1 MQNIYVSPYCSW
13 VRPRGGEIEIHD
25 TTLRE
30 GEQTPGAVFSIEDK
44 VSVAGLLL
52 EVGVDRIEAGFPASS
67 SIERRAVR
75 TIVREYGDDRIF
87 GFARAVRRDI
97 DAVID
102 AECGGV
108 LLSYP
113 PSEIHLKYKLRIG
126 KEEYLRRAQE
136 MVEYAKSHG
145 LKIIYS
151 AEDSTRA
158 SLDWLV
164 RVFENARNAGADVV
178 RVVDTLGC
186 ILPTAMG
193 MLISRLVERGF
204 QPIEVHCHDD
214 HGLALANS
222 LAAYEAGAT
231 GISTSVLG
239 LGERAGIA
247 PTEELILAL
256 HNLYGVKKYRTELLT
271 ELCRLVSE
279 KTGVSIWPI
288 KPVVGENVFTHYSGI
303 HQDGV
308 IKNPIVYESFPP
320 ELVGAHRRILLGYV
334 SGRAAVREKLREL
347 GVEADD
353 ETVARVAERVKE
365 YSYMR
370 RSALTDDELLE
381 LLSELGVEVSVD
393 G

>member
-1 MQNIYVSPYCSW
+1 MSQEICVSPYCSW
-13 VRPRGGEIEIHD
+13 VTPRSRDIEIHD

-44 VSVAGLLL
+44 VRIAGLLL

-67 SIERRAVR
+67 EIERRAVR
-75 TIVREYGDDRIF
+75 TIVEEYGGDRIF

-102 AECGGV
+102 AGCNGV

-113 PSEIHLKYKLRIG
+113 PSEIHLTYKLRISKNG
-126 KEEYLRRAQE
+126 YLERAVE

-145 LKIIYS
+145 LRIIYS

-158 SLDWLV
+158 SYEWLL
-164 RVFENARNAGADVV
+164 RVFRSVQEAGADVF

-186 ILPTAMG
+186 ILPSAMH
-193 MLISRLVERGF
+193 MLISRLYAEGLR
-204 QPIEVHCHDD
+204 PLEVHCHDD

-222 LAAYEAGAT
+222 LAAFEAGAT
-231 GISTSVLG
+231 GVSTCVLG

-247 PTEELILAL
+247 ATEELILAL
-256 HNLYGVKKYRTELLT
+256 HNLYGIRKYRTELLT

-279 KTGVSIWPI
+279 KTRVAIWPT
-288 KPVVGENVFTHYSGI
+288 KPIVGEHVFTHYSGI

-308 IKNPIVYESFPP
+308 LKNPIVYECFPP
-320 ELVGAHRRILLGYV
+320 ELVGGRRKILLGYV
-334 SGRAAVREKLREL
+334 SGRAAVRAKLREL
-347 GVEADD
+347 GIEADE
-353 ETVARVAERVKE
+353 ETVARIAERVKE

-370 RSALTDDELLE
+370 RSAITDEEFLRI
-381 LLSELGVEVSVD
+381 LSQMGLVREVV
-393 G
+393 